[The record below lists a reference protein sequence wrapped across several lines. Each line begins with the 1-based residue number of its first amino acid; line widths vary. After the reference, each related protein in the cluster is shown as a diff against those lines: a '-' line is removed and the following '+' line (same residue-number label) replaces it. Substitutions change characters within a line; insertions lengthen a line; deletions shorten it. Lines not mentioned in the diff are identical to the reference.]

1 MTKNEKELAEINC
14 SYQYEG
20 GYHDGYEAAMATIV
34 RCKDCVYYQRA
45 STQAVLFK
53 CDYFS
58 SDEVHLEVITDE
70 DDYCSGGVRREN
82 E

>member
-1 MTKNEKELAEINC
+1 MTKSEEELAEVNC

-34 RCKDCVYYQRA
+34 RCKDCIYHWPL
-45 STQAVLFK
+45 SFK

-58 SDEVHLEVITDE
+58 VDSHNVEIITDD
-70 DDYCSGGVRREN
+70 DDYCSGGIRDGNDE
-82 E
+82 